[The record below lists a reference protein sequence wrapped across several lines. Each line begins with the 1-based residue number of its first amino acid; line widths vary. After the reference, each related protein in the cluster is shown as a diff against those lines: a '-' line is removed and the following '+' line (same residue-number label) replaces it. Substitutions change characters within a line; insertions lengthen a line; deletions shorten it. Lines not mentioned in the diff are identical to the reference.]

1 MSNKNEPL
9 SRDRRDVV
17 RKGGA
22 AAFGAI
28 AAWLTA
34 GVSPVRAEGLTQS
47 VPVIDRLTVS
57 VVIDSYQIAVAPDVK
72 VGNVTIKR
80 FVFTLSDQ
88 PPGKAI
94 ASEFGLSLH
103 AASQSGS
110 ETRNVLIDF
119 GYTPEALNNNIAL
132 LALDPG
138 KIDALVLSH
147 GHYDHFGGLVGFL
160 NQNKGKLRAKL
171 PIFLGG
177 EECFCARQWL
187 APPMKSY
194 FGALDRSAM
203 ENTDLAIMFSEGPAL
218 AAGQGFTTG
227 RVDLTSFE
235 KVLSPTTM
243 KIGRVGAF
251 GCYPEAFAAGEREKE
266 SFPDQF
272 LKGRG
277 LIVLSSCS
285 HRGIVNIVKQAQTV
299 SGVSKIH
306 AIIDGFHLAPFKDDY
321 VRDVVSAIKQIDPDY
336 VVPMHCSG
344 EPFYETM
351 KAEMPEKLL
360 RSFTGLKSLSI
371 RSCFDRSPASEG
383 EGSNGRS

>member
-34 GVSPVRAEGLTQS
+34 GVSPVRAEALAQGA
-47 VPVIDRLTVS
+47 PVIDRLTVS
-57 VVIDSYQIAVAPDVK
+57 VVTDSYQIAVAPDLK

-80 FVFTLSDQ
+80 FGFALTDQ

-103 AASQSGS
+103 AASQAGS

-132 LALDPG
+132 LALDPS
-138 KIDALVLSH
+138 KIDA
-147 GHYDHFGGLVGFL
+147 LVGFL
-160 NQNKGKLRAKL
+160 NQNKGKLKAKL

-177 EECFCARQWL
+177 EECFCVRQWL
-187 APPMKSY
+187 APPMKGD

-203 ENTDLAIMFSEGPAL
+203 QNADLAIMFSEGLAL
-218 AAGQGFTTG
+218 VADHGFTTG
-227 RVDLTSFE
+227 RVDLKSFE

-251 GCYPEAFAAGEREKE
+251 GCYPEAFAAEEREKGN
-266 SFPDQF
+266 FPDQF
-272 LKGRG
+272 RHEIGTAYNLKGRG

-285 HRGIVNIVKQAQTV
+285 HRGIVNIVRQAQTV

-306 AIIDGFHLAPFKDDY
+306 AIIGGFHLAPFKDDY
-321 VRDVVSAIKQIDPDY
+321 VREVVSAIKQIDPDY

-360 RSFTGLKSLSI
+360 RSFTGSQITFS
-371 RSCFDRSPASEG
+371 S
-383 EGSNGRS
+383 

>member
-1 MSNKNEPL
+1 MSNENEPL
-9 SRDRRDVV
+9 LRDRREVV
-17 RKGGA
+17 RVGGA

-34 GVSPVRAEGLTQS
+34 GVSPVRAEALAQGA
-47 VPVIDRLTVS
+47 PVIDRLTVS

-80 FVFTLSDQ
+80 FGFALSDQ
-88 PPGKAI
+88 PPGKAM

-119 GYTPEALNNNIAL
+119 GYTPGALNNNIAL

-160 NQNKGKLRAKL
+160 NQNKGTLKAKL

-187 APPMKSY
+187 APPTKGD

-203 ENTDLAIMFSEGPAL
+203 QNADLAIMFSEGPAL
-218 AAGQGFTTG
+218 VADQGFTTG

-251 GCYPEAFAAGEREKE
+251 GCYPETFAAEEREKG

-272 LKGRG
+272 RHEIGTAYNLKGRG

-285 HRGIVNIVKQAQTV
+285 HRGIVNIVKQAQAV

-306 AIIDGFHLAPFKDDY
+306 AIIGGFHLAPFKDDY
-321 VRDVVSAIKQIDPDY
+321 VREVVSAIKQLDPDY

-351 KAEMPEKLL
+351 KAEMPAKLL
-360 RSFTGLKSLSI
+360 RSFTGSRITFNS
-371 RSCFDRSPASEG
+371 
-383 EGSNGRS
+383 

>member
-1 MSNKNEPL
+1 
-9 SRDRRDVV
+9 
-17 RKGGA
+17 
-22 AAFGAI
+22 
-28 AAWLTA
+28 
-34 GVSPVRAEGLTQS
+34 
-47 VPVIDRLTVS
+47 VS

-80 FVFTLSDQ
+80 FGFALSDQ

-160 NQNKGKLRAKL
+160 NQNKGKLKAKL

-187 APPMKSY
+187 APPMKGD

-203 ENTDLAIMFSEGPAL
+203 QNADLAIMFSEGPAL
-218 AAGQGFTTG
+218 VADQGFTTG

-251 GCYPEAFAAGEREKE
+251 GCYPEAFTAEEREKG

-272 LKGRG
+272 RHEIGTAYNLKGRG

-285 HRGIVNIVKQAQTV
+285 HRGIVNIVKQAQAV

-306 AIIDGFHLAPFKDDY
+306 AIVGGFHLAPFKDDY
-321 VRDVVSAIKQIDPDY
+321 VREVVSAIRQIDPDY

-344 EPFYETM
+344 EPFYEIM
-351 KAEMPEKLL
+351 KAEMPTKLL
-360 RSFTGLKSLSI
+360 RSFTGSRFIFES
-371 RSCFDRSPASEG
+371 
-383 EGSNGRS
+383 

>member
-1 MSNKNEPL
+1 MSNENEPL
-9 SRDRRDVV
+9 SRDRREVV
-17 RKGGA
+17 RVGGA

-28 AAWLTA
+28 AAWLTT
-34 GVSPVRAEGLTQS
+34 GVSPVRAKALAQGA
-47 VPVIDRLTVS
+47 PVIDRLTVS

-80 FVFTLSDQ
+80 FGFALSDQ

-160 NQNKGKLRAKL
+160 NQYKGKLKAKL

-187 APPMKSY
+187 APPMKGD

-203 ENTDLAIMFSEGPAL
+203 QRRSRDHVFGR
-218 AAGQGFTTG
+218 AGTCRGS
-227 RVDLTSFE
+227 RV
-235 KVLSPTTM
+235 
-243 KIGRVGAF
+243 
-251 GCYPEAFAAGEREKE
+251 Y
-266 SFPDQF
+266 
-272 LKGRG
+272 
-277 LIVLSSCS
+277 
-285 HRGIVNIVKQAQTV
+285 
-299 SGVSKIH
+299 
-306 AIIDGFHLAPFKDDY
+306 
-321 VRDVVSAIKQIDPDY
+321 
-336 VVPMHCSG
+336 
-344 EPFYETM
+344 
-351 KAEMPEKLL
+351 
-360 RSFTGLKSLSI
+360 
-371 RSCFDRSPASEG
+371 DRQD
-383 EGSNGRS
+383 

>member
-1 MSNKNEPL
+1 VSNENEPL
-9 SRDRRDVV
+9 SRDRREVV
-17 RKGGA
+17 RVGGA

-34 GVSPVRAEGLTQS
+34 GVSPVRAEALAQGA
-47 VPVIDRLTVS
+47 PVIDRLTVS

-80 FVFTLSDQ
+80 FGFALSDQ

-103 AASQSGS
+103 AASQAGS

-119 GYTPEALNNNIAL
+119 GYTPEALNNNIGTA
-132 LALDPG
+132 
-138 KIDALVLSH
+138 
-147 GHYDHFGGLVGFL
+147 Y
-160 NQNKGKLRAKL
+160 N
-171 PIFLGG
+171 
-177 EECFCARQWL
+177 
-187 APPMKSY
+187 
-194 FGALDRSAM
+194 
-203 ENTDLAIMFSEGPAL
+203 
-218 AAGQGFTTG
+218 
-227 RVDLTSFE
+227 
-235 KVLSPTTM
+235 
-243 KIGRVGAF
+243 
-251 GCYPEAFAAGEREKE
+251 
-266 SFPDQF
+266 

-306 AIIDGFHLAPFKDDY
+306 AIIGGFHLAPFKDDY

-344 EPFYETM
+344 GPFYETM
-351 KAEMPEKLL
+351 KAEMPTKLL
-360 RSFTGLKSLSI
+360 RSFTGSQITFTS
-371 RSCFDRSPASEG
+371 
-383 EGSNGRS
+383 